1 MKDFLKMLVDREV
14 FPDLKLEKGKTYEV
28 FCNSRSNYDERI

>member
-14 FPDLKLEKGKTYEV
+14 FPDLKPEKGKTYEV
-28 FCNSRSNYDERI
+28 LAIV